1 MREPPLILVVDDV
14 PDNVEILQLRLES
27 QGYEVVTAGD
37 GEAALAIIR
46 DRLPDLVLLDIQM
59 PKLDGIET
67 VKRLKA
73 DQGLP
78 FIPVILVTA
87 RADAKDVVAG
97 LEAGGDDYLTKPVD
111 QAALMARVRAMLR
124 IKALHDTVQ
133 EQAHRLEDQAG
144 ELALWNK
151 ELESRVEG
159 QLGQIERM
167 GALKRF
173 LAPQLAELIIARG
186 EDSVLQSH
194 RCDIVVVF
202 GDLRGYTAFAETAE
216 PEELLDLLNAYH
228 AAVGPIVTRSE
239 GTLDHFS
246 GDGIMVFFN
255 DPLPCPDPAERAVC
269 MAIEMREALLE
280 LQTEW
285 KKRGRQ
291 IGFGIGIA
299 QGYATLGQIGFA
311 ERVGY
316 TAIGT
321 VCNLAARL
329 CAEAKDGQILVSQ
342 RIAAA
347 AEGIAALEEI
357 GDLRLQHDRDGKR
370 LLALRQSLPLIDV
383 EQADLADELGVDAA
397 RGAQQG
403 FCRQVT

>member
-27 QGYEVVTAGD
+27 QGYEVIAAADGD
-37 GEAALAIIR
+37 AALAIVR
-46 DRLPDLVLLDIQM
+46 DKLPDLVLLDIMM
-59 PKLDGIET
+59 PKLDGIAT
-67 VKRLKA
+67 VKQLKSDA
-73 DQGLP
+73 ALP

-87 RADAKDVVAG
+87 RADAKDVIAG

-124 IKALHDTVQ
+124 IKGLHDTVQ
-133 EQAHRLEDQAG
+133 EQARRLEDQAG

-151 ELESRVEG
+151 DLEARVQA

-186 EDSVLQSH
+186 EESVLATH
-194 RCDIVVVF
+194 RRDIVVVF

-228 AAVGPIVTRSE
+228 AAVGPIVTRAE

-255 DPLPCPDPAERAVC
+255 DPMPCPDPAERALR
-269 MAIEMREALLE
+269 MAVEMREALLE
-280 LQTEW
+280 LQVEW
-285 KKRGRQ
+285 RRRGRA
-291 IGFGIGIA
+291 IGFGLGIA

-321 VCNLAARL
+321 VCNLSARL
-329 CAEAKDGQILVSQ
+329 CAAAKDGQILVSQ

-347 AEGIAALEEI
+347 AEGIAGLEEI
-357 GDLRLQHDRDGKR
+357 GDVALKGLSQAVAVFNVTRD
-370 LLALRQSLPLIDV
+370 
-383 EQADLADELGVDAA
+383 
-397 RGAQQG
+397 AQ
-403 FCRQVT
+403 